1 MTMIVL
7 YPTKKEFKDSI
18 GEPLKYQETSML
30 GNEYRSNGSFSG
42 CNRPHLTGFKR
53 EFFARITMA
62 DGKISRVE

>member
-7 YPTKKEFKDSI
+7 YPTKKELKDSI
-18 GEPLKYQETSML
+18 GEPLKYQETSMF
-30 GNEYRSNGSFSG
+30 GNEYRADGSFSG

>member
-7 YPTKKEFKDSI
+7 YPTKKELKDSI
-18 GEPLKYQETSML
+18 GEPLKYQETSMF

-53 EFFARITMA
+53 EFFARITMV

>member
-7 YPTKKEFKDSI
+7 YPTKKELKDSI
-18 GEPLKYQETSML
+18 GEPLKYQETSMF

-42 CNRPHLTGFKR
+42 CNRPHITGFQR
-53 EFFARITMA
+53 EFFARITMV

>member
-7 YPTKKEFKDSI
+7 YPTKKALKDSI
-18 GEPLKYQETSML
+18 GEPLKYQETSMF
-30 GNEYRSNGSFSG
+30 GNEYRADGSFSG

>member
-7 YPTKKEFKDSI
+7 YPTKKELKDSI
-18 GEPLKYQETSML
+18 GEPLKYQETSMF

>member
-1 MTMIVL
+1 MIVL
-7 YPTKKEFKDSI
+7 YPTKKALKDSI
-18 GEPLKYQETSML
+18 GEPLKYQETSMF
-30 GNEYRSNGSFSG
+30 GNEYRADGSFSG

>member
-1 MTMIVL
+1 MIVL
-7 YPTKKEFKDSI
+7 YPTKKELKDSI
-18 GEPLKYQETSML
+18 GEPLKYQETSMF